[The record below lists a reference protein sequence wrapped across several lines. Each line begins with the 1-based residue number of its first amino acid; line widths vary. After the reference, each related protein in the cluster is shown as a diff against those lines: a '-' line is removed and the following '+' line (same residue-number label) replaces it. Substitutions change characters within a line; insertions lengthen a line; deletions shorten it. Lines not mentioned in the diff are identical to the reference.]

1 MAATLQHVCEE
12 NLGEVKLKK
21 KQEQALLSFLERQV
35 LVKAL
40 CTKAVL
46 LQNVLSMLLRQP

>member
-12 NLGEVKLKK
+12 KLGGVKLKK
-21 KQEQALLSFLERQV
+21 KQEQAFLELQV

-40 CTKAVL
+40 CTKTIL
-46 LQNVLSMLLRQP
+46 LQNV

>member
-12 NLGEVKLKK
+12 NLGGVKLKK
-21 KQEQALLSFLERQV
+21 KQEQALLAFLERQV

-46 LQNVLSMLLRQP
+46 LQNV